1 VDIAVAGAAP
11 DMREDGPTML
21 FELIAMVSVET
32 RSTVASLGRKLDD
45 MGAIMRSVKS
55 NIQEFN
61 AEVEKVVDALNA
73 RNAPIPELRTKLFTA
88 YKSCGDTLFTKYVGR
103 KEEEYEDGSN
113 NLTSTQLMQL
123 ALEKFKV
130 LTDKGEWM
138 VKSEQELDFIALKAW
153 KLEQSGKK
161 PQASRPARVESDGTK
176 KKAGDKFAWKLVAP
190 KAGEPDFKTVNGKK
204 YIYCPHHQS
213 TKWVL
218 EVNQR
223 GVTHRTGCRARNAD
237 APEVSAFTSVVNEPP
252 EAGNG
257 FGGADQEENL

>member
-1 VDIAVAGAAP
+1 
-11 DMREDGPTML
+11 
-21 FELIAMVSVET
+21 
-32 RSTVASLGRKLDD
+32 

-88 YKSCGDTLFTKYVGR
+88 YKSCGDTLFTMYFGR

-113 NLTSTQLMQL
+113 DLTSTQLMQL

-138 VKSEQELDFIALKAW
+138 VKSEQELEFIALKAW
-153 KLEQSGKK
+153 KLEQTGKK
-161 PQASRPARVESDGTK
+161 PQANRPARVESDPAK
-176 KKAGDKFAWKLVAP
+176 KKADKFAWKLVAP

-204 YIYCPHHQS
+204 YIYCPHHQI

-218 EVNQR
+218 EVNQH
-223 GVTHRTGCRARNAD
+223 GVTHRTGCRARNSG
-237 APEVSAFTSVVNEPP
+237 APEVTALTSVMVEPP

-257 FGGADQEENL
+257 FGGAAGADHEENL